1 MLSTSAKKPLN
12 ILQKAVNKEVSIRL
26 KNDQEY
32 KGKMMNIDQYM
43 NVILQDAEE
52 HSDGVLSA
60 NYGKIVIRGNN
71 VLFIKIETDL

>member
-1 MLSTSAKKPLN
+1 VLSDSVKKPLN
-12 ILQKAVNKEVSIRL
+12 MLQKAVNKDVSVRL

-32 KGKMMNIDQYM
+32 KGKMINIDQYM
-43 NVILQDAEE
+43 NVILVDAEE
-52 HSDGVLSA
+52 HSNGALSA